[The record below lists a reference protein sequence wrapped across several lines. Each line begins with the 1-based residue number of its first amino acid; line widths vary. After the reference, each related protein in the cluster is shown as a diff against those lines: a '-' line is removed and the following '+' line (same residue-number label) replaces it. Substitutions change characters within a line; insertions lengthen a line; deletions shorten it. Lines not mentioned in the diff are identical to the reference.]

1 MDSSVRWNDRIPN
14 PRTSAL
20 LALYQTLLYQ
30 PILNLTV
37 GLYDFLFHDFGL
49 AILALVLLVRGLLW
63 PLTHRSLTNQKA
75 MLDLQPKIKEVQ
87 ERYKDNKEEQAK
99 AMMALYKENKVS
111 PLSSCLPLLIQL
123 PLFIA
128 LYRVLSAGL
137 KSQHFDQLYAFVP
150 NPGTIS
156 TLAFGFLDLSKASIV
171 VAILAAGAQFLQARM
186 MMRKDVKVHSEGSK
200 DEDTMAMM
208 NKQML
213 YMMPAMTLFIG
224 WRLPAGLTLY
234 WLLTNLAMV
243 AQQRIAFGKRK

>member
-1 MDSSVRWNDRIPN
+1 M
-14 PRTSAL
+14 
-20 LALYQTLLYQ
+20 LALYQTLLYI

-49 AILALVLLVRGLLW
+49 AIVALVVLVRGALW
-63 PLTHRSLTNQKA
+63 PLTHRSLQNQKA
-75 MLDLQPKIKEVQ
+75 MMDLQPKLKALQ
-87 ERYKDNKEEQAK
+87 LQYKDNKEEQAK
-99 AMMALYKENKVS
+99 ATMALYAENKVS
-111 PLSSCLPLLIQL
+111 PLSSCLPLLVQL

-137 KSQHFDQLYAFVP
+137 KSEHLDQLYGFVP
-150 NPGTIS
+150 NPGSIS
-156 TLAFGFLDLSKASIV
+156 TMAFGFLDLSKASIP
-171 VAILAAGAQFLQARM
+171 VAVLAAGAQYLQARM
-186 MMRKDVKVHSEGSK
+186 LQRKDVKVHTEGSK

-224 WRLPAGLTLY
+224 WKLPAGLTLY

-243 AQQRIAFGKRK
+243 AQQRIAFKLNKGNEKNVVVVK

>member
-1 MDSSVRWNDRIPN
+1 M
-14 PRTSAL
+14 
-20 LALYQTLLYQ
+20 LALYQTLLFQ
-30 PILNLTV
+30 PILNLSI

-49 AILALVLLVRGLLW
+49 AIVALVLIVRGALW

-75 MLDLQPKIKEVQ
+75 MMDLQPKIKAVQ
-87 ERYKDNKEEQAK
+87 AKYKDNKEEQAK
-99 AMMALYKENKVS
+99 AMMALYAENKVS

-128 LYRVLSAGL
+128 LYRVLSSGL
-137 KSQHFDQLYAFVP
+137 KSQNLNLLYGFVP

-156 TLAFGFLDLSKASIV
+156 TVAFGFLDLSKASIF

-186 MMRKDVKVHSEGSK
+186 MMRKDPAIHTDASK

-208 NKQML
+208 NKQMM

-224 WRLPAGLTLY
+224 WKLPAGLTLY

-243 AQQRIAFGKRK
+243 AQQKIAFKRKKA

>member
-1 MDSSVRWNDRIPN
+1 M
-14 PRTSAL
+14 

-30 PILNLTV
+30 PIFNLSV
-37 GLYDFLFHDFGL
+37 GLYDLLFHDFGL
-49 AILALVLLVRGLLW
+49 VIIGLVVIVRGALW

-75 MLDLQPKIKEVQ
+75 MMDLQPKIKAVQ
-87 ERYKDNKEEQAK
+87 EKFKDNKEEQAK
-99 AMMALYKENKVS
+99 AMMALYAENKVS

-137 KSQHFDQLYAFVP
+137 KSEHLDQLYGFVP
-150 NPGTIS
+150 NPGTMS
-156 TLAFGFLDLSKASIV
+156 TIAFGFLDLSKASIV

-186 MMRKDVKVHSEGSK
+186 MMRKDPKVHTEGSK

-208 NKQML
+208 NKQMM

-224 WRLPAGLTLY
+224 WKLPAGLTLY

-243 AQQRIAFGKRK
+243 AQQKIAFKKKPEVEVISKK

>member
-1 MDSSVRWNDRIPN
+1 M
-14 PRTSAL
+14 

-37 GLYDFLFHDFGL
+37 GLYEFLFHDFGL
-49 AILALVLLVRGLLW
+49 AIVALVLLVRGALW
-63 PLTHRSLTNQKA
+63 PLTHKSLQNQKA
-75 MLDLQPKIKEVQ
+75 MMDLQPKLKEVQ
-87 ERYKDNKEEQAK
+87 QKYKDNKEEQAK
-99 AMMALYKENKVS
+99 ATMELYKENKVS

-137 KSQHFDQLYAFVP
+137 KSQGLNQLYGFVP

-156 TLAFGFLDLSKASIV
+156 TMAFGFLDLSKASIV
-171 VAILAAGAQFLQARM
+171 VAVLAAGAQFLQARM
-186 MMRKDVKVHSEGSK
+186 MMRKDVKVHVEASK
-200 DEDTMAMM
+200 DEDTMAIM
-208 NKQML
+208 NKQMM

-224 WRLPAGLTLY
+224 WKLPAGLTLY

-243 AQQRIAFGKRK
+243 AQQKIAFKKTAA